1 MKKDIQWH
9 VLDKST
15 GDILMVLTS
24 GAQYREKAAILA
36 SSEVIRPVTSPDDE
50 FPPAHA
56 PCSVAEWLT
65 YQIRSEQSHYAASWA
80 RRDHAETG
88 RAGGHISKL
97 LDQLQRLAEAGE
109 SATAANPP
117 ADGEPTVREL
127 ALTSALAKCRD
138 AFPHPPVGSDLE
150 QALAHAVGD
159 PESVPDYI
167 QAIADDLDNQAQAQ
181 YEATDEKEA
190 FSAVYSPEYLAQ
202 RQDKGVADLTE
213 FAFSV
218 WCQARL
224 PVKSLLA
231 QPSRNDILSTAIAAL
246 LACDQNA
253 AAERISLMLDPMP
266 APFTR
271 NPESFNGLMDGFHA
285 LIGAGLASE
294 PPVGS
299 TWRHKN
305 GNRYTVFAILNK
317 DSERQDE
324 YPTSVA
330 YVGDNGKTWV
340 RPLHRWHGSMTLLF
354 APLPS
359 A

>member
-1 MKKDIQWH
+1 MKQAIQWH

-15 GDILMVLTS
+15 GAILMVLTS

-56 PCSVAEWLT
+56 PCTVAEWLT

-88 RAGGHISKL
+88 RAGRHISKL

-117 ADGEPTVREL
+117 VDGEPTVREL

-150 QALAHAVGD
+150 QALSHAVGD

-190 FSAVYSPEYLAQ
+190 FSKVFSPEYLAH
-202 RQDKGVADLTE
+202 REAKGVADLTE

-231 QPSRNDILSTAIAAL
+231 QPSRNDILLTAIAAL
-246 LACDQNA
+246 LAFDQNA
-253 AAERISLMLDPMP
+253 AADRLRLMLDPMP
-266 APFTR
+266 APFMR
-271 NPESFNGLMDGFHA
+271 DPDNFRGLLDGFHA

-317 DSERQDE
+317 DSDRQDE

-340 RPLHRWHGSMTLLF
+340 RPLHRWHSSMTLVS